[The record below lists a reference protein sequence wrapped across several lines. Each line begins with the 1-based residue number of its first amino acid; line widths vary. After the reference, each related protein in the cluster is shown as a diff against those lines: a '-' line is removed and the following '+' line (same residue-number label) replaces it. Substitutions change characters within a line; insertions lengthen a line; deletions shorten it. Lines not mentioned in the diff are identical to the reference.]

1 METRA
6 IIELIAAA
14 MLPLGFGA
22 IMAQRII
29 LKKSIGARIIQLS
42 AVVMLIPVILILGLE
57 KIFEGATLGT
67 LIGGIVGYLLSG
79 ISEYDKG
86 RGDDNP

>member
-1 METRA
+1 
-6 IIELIAAA
+6 